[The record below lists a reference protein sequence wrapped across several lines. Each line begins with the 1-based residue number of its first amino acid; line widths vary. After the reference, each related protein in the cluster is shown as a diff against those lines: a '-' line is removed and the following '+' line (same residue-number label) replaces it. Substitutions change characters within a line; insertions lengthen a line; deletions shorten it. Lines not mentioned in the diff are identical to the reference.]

1 MVSCCEVAA
10 TVAQLIEFTIFDL
23 FINEPGQ
30 VRIKARYPLITY
42 CDSHVTSDA
51 QQRCTIISFV
61 MMVVGVAVTGI
72 RLVVM
77 VIETIV
83 TAILLDVTGVPDRGT
98 VVQHWSTGV
107 PHWRPTQEPVE

>member
-1 MVSCCEVAA
+1 MVAVVGCCEVAA
-10 TVAQLIEFTIFDL
+10 VVAQLIEFTIVDL

-30 VRIKARYPLITY
+30 VGVKIAC

-51 QQRCTIISFV
+51 QQRGTIILFV

-72 RLVVM
+72 GLI
-77 VIETIV
+77 VIVIKTIV

-98 VVQHWSTGV
+98 VVQQWSTGV
-107 PHWRPTQEPVE
+107 PHWRQA